1 MRRRLL
7 TPVAFA
13 QTPPASSGAFAIES
27 FRAWRLREP
36 DSGRR
41 YSVIRI
47 TSQTGV
53 SGYGEGGP
61 IKSAEFAEARNAL
74 TGRRATALEFV
85 RHQFAGTPA
94 LEAALVRLASCSWVP
109 VLRQRSRRL
118 GSTRRSG
125 LPVPCI

>member
-13 QTPPASSGAFAIES
+13 QALPESSGPFAIAS
-27 FRAWRLREP
+27 VRAWRLREP
-36 DSGRR
+36 DSGRG

-61 IKSAEFAEARNAL
+61 IKSGEFAEAR
-74 TGRRATALEFV
+74 TA
-85 RHQFAGTPA
+85 
-94 LEAALVRLASCSWVP
+94 
-109 VLRQRSRRL
+109 
-118 GSTRRSG
+118 
-125 LPVPCI
+125 